1 MLGLA
6 PPSHAS
12 TPAAEFKYDGV
23 RSQIHLL
30 DGGEVS
36 TEACMRGGLRARRAH
51 APSQIKLFTKNLEDV
66 TTRFPDVVEAVRG
79 ALGGASS
86 RLIIDAEIVAVDRS
100 DNGNR

>member
-1 MLGLA
+1 M
-6 PPSHAS
+6 
-12 TPAAEFKYDGV
+12 T
-23 RSQIHLL
+23 
-30 DGGEVS
+30 
-36 TEACMRGGLRARRAH
+36 CARRAH